1 MYSVKI
7 LDALAGCYNKDGN
20 HFETYFILTET
31 TSDRGV
37 RFELQ
42 KCTKD
47 CFQEAKEAID
57 DTVNLFYDKFGRVSC
72 FSNNNGLC
80 R

>member
-1 MYSVKI
+1 MYTIRI
-7 LDALAGCYNKDGN
+7 LDALSGFYINKDGQRY
-20 HFETYFILTET
+20 ETNFLLTET
-31 TSDRGV
+31 SSDRGV

-42 KCTKD
+42 RCTKD

-72 FSNNNGLC
+72 FSHC
-80 R
+80 